1 MAKVKT
7 IGTVQV
13 PQEWTVEYEV
23 DFSAESSHDFQSTA
37 TAAILGVD
45 WTAVNADETATFDLD
60 GSTGLR
66 IFASANSGPW
76 YGAGL
81 GPMVAA
87 KITDMMTS
95 LDESNTIAIQLQ
107 IKTAA
112 DVSQNYHSYGLGLWD
127 GDLVGTG
134 GDATGF
140 ALSRRVYDGA
150 KKDGFIVNTSQ
161 DLTSESD
168 QSDFFEIVWFPGD
181 SQILSVG
188 TMGAGDWPT
197 PLSTTA
203 VQGYNSMHGQGPGDS
218 GGSGGSLTWRI
229 PYNTAAVA
237 IFCYAQNSI
246 AQLDATAYK
255 LRVLRRG

>member
-1 MAKVKT
+1 MAKIKT
-7 IGTVQV
+7 ISTVEA

-23 DFSAESSHDFQSTA
+23 DFSAESAHDFQSTA
-37 TAAILGVD
+37 TATIKGVD
-45 WTAVNADETATFDLD
+45 WTAINADETATFDLD
-60 GSTGLR
+60 ASTGLR
-66 IFASANSGPW
+66 IFASPSSGPW
-76 YGAGL
+76 YGSGL

-87 KITDMMTS
+87 KIKDMMTN
-95 LDESNTIAIQLQ
+95 LKEHNTIAIQLQ

-127 GDLVGTG
+127 GTE
-134 GDATGF
+134 GDANGF

-181 SQILSVG
+181 GQILSVG
-188 TMGAGDWPT
+188 TMGTGDWPV

-229 PYNTAAVA
+229 PYDTAAAA

-255 LRVLRRG
+255 IRVLRRG